1 MMQQMKCSKMK
12 TERGLRVGNI
22 GAGLAPETQILK
34 DRGEY
39 SGLRCKWGAVR
50 GERVKKAFQF
60 D

>member
-34 DRGEY
+34 DRG
-39 SGLRCKWGAVR
+39 
-50 GERVKKAFQF
+50 GENRIQWAEV
-60 D
+60 